1 MDVPKKVVEGE
12 MGHGTISRLGLIIKQ
27 KPEGVKRRIILDL
40 RRSGGNR
47 KAQLPEKLVL
57 PRPRDAVAM
66 IRDNYN
72 QRRSHQANEGY
83 SRELV
88 VIDISDAF
96 MSLAVKECELPHT
109 LAPEV
114 QSDDFVLFCALLFGY
129 KTAPLLWSRLACMAR
144 FLQALFQ
151 GGEAQHQVYLDDG
164 LWVLQGTLKER
175 NSMLALILT
184 TICGLGFKVSLK
196 KGLRS
201 TQVEWVGVRFTITED
216 SVILALPDQF
226 VKDLMELLTS
236 WENKGMAPTK
246 ELRQAAGK
254 LSWLSGILPRA
265 RWTAAVFYR
274 VLHERLNAV
283 ASGLEDSRRAVRDD
297 AHNKDGL
304 FIVKQLGLEQARSW
318 LVKFLGVAL
327 EAPVKKFKLDIAKY
341 PKATIMMD
349 ASPLGVGAVL
359 LVNGRIVKG
368 YASKVTHRDA
378 RLLQFEDHW
387 ELSSS
392 QGIVETFSVLLALK
406 QWAKELSSC
415 HVELQVQSDSIVALA
430 TLHKLASGDPM
441 REDWYRRFK
450 VQPHYDIPS
459 AANVVALQYIRK
471 GWAVSQVGY
480 LGRWKSNVILEY
492 AQEALE
498 SLAVNASNH
507 FKGSPTE
514 AKAVTKAPS
523 LADMLALGK
532 QLDGKV
538 DKELVN
544 RLQTELDALRQ
555 DSEGANSAL
564 SEAIKNM
571 EGKMDTSTKYL
582 PPLVQS
588 ARHQVV
594 HRNNKTLVFSPSA
607 TWKTACGWYYYLA
620 NYQFAEGD
628 PSMITCAKC
637 LGSAHSK
644 EVDKADK

>member
-1 MDVPKKVVEGE
+1 
-12 MGHGTISRLGLIIKQ
+12 
-27 KPEGVKRRIILDL
+27 
-40 RRSGGNR
+40 
-47 KAQLPEKLVL
+47 
-57 PRPRDAVAM
+57 
-66 IRDNYN
+66 
-72 QRRSHQANEGY
+72 
-83 SRELV
+83 
-88 VIDISDAF
+88 
-96 MSLAVKECELPHT
+96 
-109 LAPEV
+109 
-114 QSDDFVLFCALLFGY
+114 
-129 KTAPLLWSRLACMAR
+129 
-144 FLQALFQ
+144 
-151 GGEAQHQVYLDDG
+151 
-164 LWVLQGTLKER
+164 
-175 NSMLALILT
+175 
-184 TICGLGFKVSLK
+184 
-196 KGLRS
+196 
-201 TQVEWVGVRFTITED
+201 
-216 SVILALPDQF
+216 
-226 VKDLMELLTS
+226 
-236 WENKGMAPTK
+236 
-246 ELRQAAGK
+246 
-254 LSWLSGILPRA
+254 
-265 RWTAAVFYR
+265 
-274 VLHERLNAV
+274 
-283 ASGLEDSRRAVRDD
+283 
-297 AHNKDGL
+297 
-304 FIVKQLGLEQARSW
+304 
-318 LVKFLGVAL
+318 
-327 EAPVKKFKLDIAKY
+327 
-341 PKATIMMD
+341 
-349 ASPLGVGAVL
+349 
-359 LVNGRIVKG
+359 
-368 YASKVTHRDA
+368 
-378 RLLQFEDHW
+378 
-387 ELSSS
+387 
-392 QGIVETFSVLLALK
+392 
-406 QWAKELSSC
+406 
-415 HVELQVQSDSIVALA
+415 
-430 TLHKLASGDPM
+430 M

>member
-1 MDVPKKVVEGE
+1 
-12 MGHGTISRLGLIIKQ
+12 
-27 KPEGVKRRIILDL
+27 
-40 RRSGGNR
+40 
-47 KAQLPEKLVL
+47 
-57 PRPRDAVAM
+57 
-66 IRDNYN
+66 
-72 QRRSHQANEGY
+72 
-83 SRELV
+83 
-88 VIDISDAF
+88 

-144 FLQALFQ
+144 FLQALLQ

-184 TICGLGFKVSLK
+184 TMGALGFKVSLK

-201 TQVEWVGVRFTITED
+201 TQVQWVGVRFTISED

-265 RWTAAVFYR
+265 RWTVAVFYR

-304 FIVKQLGLEQARSW
+304 FIVKQLEQARSW

-387 ELSSS
+387 ELSSP

-406 QWAKELSSC
+406 HWAKELSSC
-415 HVELQVQSDSIVALA
+415 QVQSDSIVALA
-430 TLHKLASGDPM
+430 TMHRLASSNPTLNFLGAEVAIQCEKIGIEGL
-441 REDWYRRFK
+441 RCS
-450 VQPHYDIPS
+450 HIPS
-459 AANVVALQYIRK
+459 AANVVADYLSRPDKMAKEELPQELKGVPVHKDDVLRGEEFYLLQPL
-471 GWAVSQVGY
+471 Q
-480 LGRWKSNVILEY
+480 
-492 AQEALE
+492 
-498 SLAVNASNH
+498 LA
-507 FKGSPTE
+507 P
-514 AKAVTKAPS
+514 
-523 LADMLALGK
+523 
-532 QLDGKV
+532 
-538 DKELVN
+538 EL
-544 RLQTELDALRQ
+544 
-555 DSEGANSAL
+555 
-564 SEAIKNM
+564 
-571 EGKMDTSTKYL
+571 
-582 PPLVQS
+582 
-588 ARHQVV
+588 
-594 HRNNKTLVFSPSA
+594 
-607 TWKTACGWYYYLA
+607 
-620 NYQFAEGD
+620 
-628 PSMITCAKC
+628 
-637 LGSAHSK
+637 
-644 EVDKADK
+644 